1 MLITS
6 ENKKDAI
13 NMVKKSQIVG
23 RYIYTHTHIYIYIYD
38 KTILSECMKSSSRG
52 DVSLTPL
59 IRLFTSLFTQNDI
72 QMTSIKEGAQFSFS
86 S

>member
-23 RYIYTHTHIYIYIYD
+23 RYIYTHTHTYIYD